1 MNELLL
7 YFIGSAVIAVLML
20 FIRSNSSI
28 NYLLFVPFLG
38 LQYFLNYHE
47 SQHIYEMQGEYFWTD
62 GVGVIFFTVLSIV
75 STFTIV
81 HSFIFQWKQKEEGKL
96 VATYNASLV
105 MFIAMMTGALIT
117 QHIGLM
123 WAFLEA
129 TTIFG
134 SLLIYH
140 NRNKE
145 ALEATWK
152 YIFVCSIGISLAF
165 VGILFLSIASNDAG
179 HVEMSVGSMI
189 QNASK
194 LDPVWM
200 KVCFILVLTG
210 FSVKMGVMPFFT
222 VDIDAKDVAP
232 SPIGALFS
240 GGLMNVGFVGIF
252 RFYEI
257 FAQTSIHAWMNNV
270 LLITGVASI
279 FFATVYILKVKH
291 LKRLFAYSSVEHAGI
306 ALIALACG
314 TIGYYAVILHL
325 ILHSFT
331 KSSIFFQI
339 SQIESVFRDKNIE
352 NIGGYFKHNPFGSLV
367 LLLGFVCVTAMP
379 PSGMFISEFMTFKA
393 MISNGLLPL
402 AIVLFVLLSFIFYAI
417 GKDVLHVLFFL
428 PMRSSAVYYE
438 KVHPLESFSQIAMLL
453 AVIYVGINPPEF
465 LEEVIKYAIRNLP
478 AVKVVGGLLD
488 KAVCT
493 QMGLA

>member
-7 YFIGSAVIAVLML
+7 YFLGSGIISVIMFFL
-20 FIRSNSSI
+20 RSNPSV

-47 SQHIYEMQGEYFWTD
+47 SQHIYEVQGEYFWTD
-62 GVGVIFFTVLSIV
+62 GVGIIFLTVLSII
-75 STFTIV
+75 STFTIL
-81 HSFIFQWKQKEEGKL
+81 HSYIFQYKKKEDGVL
-96 VATYNASLV
+96 VATHNASLV
-105 MFIAMMTGALIT
+105 MFISMMTGVLIT

-134 SLLIYH
+134 SLLVYH

-179 HVEMSVGSMI
+179 HVELSVSALM
-189 QNASK
+189 QNAGK

-200 KVCFILVLTG
+200 KVCFILILTG

-240 GGLMNVGFVGIF
+240 GGLMNVGFVAIF

-257 FAQTSIHAWMNNV
+257 FAITSIHEWMDRV

-306 ALIALACG
+306 ALIALASG
-314 TIGYYAVILHL
+314 RASGGMGYYAVILHL
-325 ILHSFT
+325 ILHAFT

-367 LLLGFVCVTAMP
+367 LILGFVCVTAMP
-379 PSGMFISEFMTFKA
+379 PSGMFISEFLTFKA
-393 MISNGLLPL
+393 MIANGLLPL
-402 AIVLFVLLSFIFYAI
+402 VIVLFILLSFIFYAI
-417 GKDVLHVLFFL
+417 GKDVTHVLFFL

-438 KVHPLESFSQIAMLL
+438 KVHPLESLSQICMLL
-453 AVIYVGINPPEF
+453 AVIYVGINPPDF
-465 LEEVIKYAIRNLP
+465 LEEVIRYAIKNLN
-478 AVKVVGGLLD
+478 
-488 KAVCT
+488 
-493 QMGLA
+493 

>member
-1 MNELLL
+1 MNELYL
-7 YFIGSAVIAVLML
+7 YFIGSFVIAGLMF
-20 FIRSNSSI
+20 FIRTNASI
-28 NYLLFVPFLG
+28 NYLLFIPFLG

-47 SQHIYEMQGEYFWTD
+47 SRHIYQAQSEYFWTD
-62 GVGVIFFTVLSIV
+62 GVGIIFLTVLSII
-75 STFTIV
+75 STFTIL
-81 HSFIFQWKQKEEGKL
+81 HSFIFQWKTKEEVRL
-96 VATYNASLV
+96 VATHNASLV
-105 MFIAMMTGALIT
+105 MFITMMTGALIT

-179 HVEMSVGSMI
+179 HIELSISSMM
-189 QNASK
+189 QNANK
-194 LDPVWM
+194 LDPIWM
-200 KVCFILVLTG
+200 KTCFILILTG

-232 SPIGALFS
+232 SAIGALFS
-240 GGLMNVGFVGIF
+240 GGLMNVGFVAIF

-257 FAQTSIHAWMNNV
+257 FSSTSIHAWMNS
-270 LLITGVASI
+270 LLMITGVSSI

-306 ALIALACG
+306 ALIALASG

-331 KSSIFFQI
+331 KASIFFQI
-339 SQIESVFRDKNIE
+339 SQIERVFHDRNIE
-352 NIGGYFKHNPFGSLV
+352 NIGGYFKHNPYGSLV
-367 LLLGFVCVTAMP
+367 LILGFLCVTAMP
-379 PSGMFISEFMTFKA
+379 PSGLFISEFMTFKA
-393 MISNGLLPL
+393 LISNGYMPL
-402 AIVLFVLLSFIFYAI
+402 AISLFILLSFIFYAI
-417 GKDVLHVLFFL
+417 GKDVFHVLFFL
-428 PMRSSAVYYE
+428 PMRSSAVYFD
-438 KVHPLESFSQIAMLL
+438 KIHPLESLSQIAMLL
-453 AVIYVGINPPEF
+453 AVIYVGINPPAF
-465 LEEVIKYAIRNLP
+465 LEEVIKFAIKDL
-478 AVKVVGGLLD
+478 K
-488 KAVCT
+488 
-493 QMGLA
+493 